1 MSLERRRIAEQEKA
15 ILKSY
20 YSLGRGRGATF
31 ALVDRLRE
39 RDSIAI
45 ACQALWA
52 VARSSYYH
60 YRRCQATRSGS
71 SFERT

>member
-1 MSLERRRIAEQEKA
+1 MSPERRRIAEQEAKVRRLEQEKA

-39 RDSIAI
+39 RDSA
-45 ACQALWA
+45 
-52 VARSSYYH
+52 
-60 YRRCQATRSGS
+60 
-71 SFERT
+71 